1 MLIFD
6 IEADGL
12 LPTVS
17 EIHCIV
23 IYDTVSQETWRY
35 RSFGIDSPI
44 RLGLEVLMDS
54 DEIAG
59 HNILGYDIPAIQKLY
74 PWWHPTG
81 SVFDT
86 LNACR
91 IVWPHIKDLDFH
103 FAEKT
108 PEFPK
113 QLIGRHSLEAWG
125 WRLGDYKGDFKGPW
139 TQWSQEMEDY
149 CVQDVRVTTKLYD
162 KIQSKGFAPEC
173 FELATRVQQIIN
185 RQQDNGFH
193 FDEAAAEAL
202 VARLSRRRAEVEVS
216 LRGYFGAFYL
226 PDGARTMVPKRD
238 NKKQGY
244 AEGAP
249 LSKVK
254 LVEFNPCSGD
264 HIAHRLT
271 KLYGWVP
278 KEFTPEGKPKTDES
292 VLEKLP
298 YEPAKLLVE
307 HALLTKRLG
316 QIAEGKEAW
325 LKASKNGVIHGQVI
339 IDGTVTGRMAHQRP
353 NMAQVPAGYSPY
365 GKECRALFKPRP
377 GWKLVGCDADGLE
390 LRCLGHRMAKW
401 DNGEFARAVVLGR
414 KEDGTD
420 AHTINQRAVGLN
432 SRDSAKT
439 FIYALIYGAGDLKLG
454 SVIVEDMTKD
464 QRKELGKVTDR
475 KLMTLGKAGRAKLMR
490 RLPALDQF
498 VEAVKAAARRGW
510 LRGLD
515 GRKLHIRAEHA
526 APNTLL
532 QSDGAVL
539 MKRALVL
546 LDESLKGDGLVPG
559 VDYEYVVNVHDEIQT
574 ECRPELAEKIG
585 KAAAQA
591 ITDAGNF
598 YGYRCPL
605 AGSYSIGDSWADT
618 H

>member
-1 MLIFD
+1 M
-6 IEADGL
+6 
-12 LPTVS
+12 
-17 EIHCIV
+17 
-23 IYDTVSQETWRY
+23 
-35 RSFGIDSPI
+35 
-44 RLGLEVLMDS
+44 
-54 DEIAG
+54 
-59 HNILGYDIPAIQKLY
+59 
-74 PWWHPTG
+74 
-81 SVFDT
+81 
-86 LNACR
+86 
-91 IVWPHIKDLDFH
+91 
-103 FAEKT
+103 
-108 PEFPK
+108 
-113 QLIGRHSLEAWG
+113 
-125 WRLGDYKGDFKGPW
+125 
-139 TQWSQEMEDY
+139 
-149 CVQDVRVTTKLYD
+149 
-162 KIQSKGFAPEC
+162 
-173 FELATRVQQIIN
+173 
-185 RQQDNGFH
+185 
-193 FDEAAAEAL
+193 
-202 VARLSRRRAEVEVS
+202 
-216 LRGYFGAFYL
+216 
-226 PDGARTMVPKRD
+226 
-238 NKKQGY
+238 
-244 AEGAP
+244 
-249 LSKVK
+249 
-254 LVEFNPCSGD
+254 
-264 HIAHRLT
+264 
-271 KLYGWVP
+271 
-278 KEFTPEGKPKTDES
+278 
-292 VLEKLP
+292 
-298 YEPAKLLVE
+298 
-307 HALLTKRLG
+307 TKRLG